1 MPTPE
6 QLPERRRGPNALGV
20 RVVRTEDVTRSS
32 WETGGC
38 DSINSD
44 KIKPMDSADAQ
55 LALIATWIDEAAQAR
70 SGHAAQRSLGA
81 RIPISEHEG
90 AFSIE
95 DSTAASRKAAGWA
108 FSYQVQVAEKE
119 GKWRAQI
126 NPYFEGPDGSARPP
140 HADKVSDACAEIW
153 SMLAE
158 KVVSSYG
165 KARLHH
171 LLFERRL
178 GNARDHAIQAAH
190 AYLQLSR
197 EWNEWLD
204 KEEALNLSL
213 RLARAVGEATLA
225 NEVMSEMLDLTNRAI
240 SGDVDAPGVALRLLR
255 PLVSERSAP
264 TGLSTALD
272 AAMQAYDSPF
282 IQDEI
287 LTLKMGRAT
296 NSEDR
301 DALEEQRVQIWLD
314 AAEKSTGLAKSGHLK
329 TALQRADSS
338 GKRAL
343 SDRAASALQKIR
355 EEDLGLASF
364 SASSA
369 ISRET
374 FQEYMAPVT
383 GAPGWREALIQFVGA
398 YGPAVGTVER
408 TVKAADEYAKNSVFA
423 QLATTELL
431 GADGLPRFS
440 PQNDAEKREMQLA
453 RQESFMLQ
461 TTAPLLAHA
470 LHKIAEVHGIPTEE
484 DLTEFFSQGALMTPE
499 LAASIARCFIR
510 YWTGDPEGAAFSA
523 APKIEALSRNLVIG
537 LDAGVYRLQRNEKP
551 GQYPGLG
558 VLLGVLREKNLNES
572 WYRNI
577 LTICG
582 NPAGGWNL
590 RNDLAHGFIDNA
602 GSPPA
607 ALLLQCIVYLWTLGP
622 KAQDNEAEV
631 EI

>member
-1 MPTPE
+1 
-6 QLPERRRGPNALGV
+6 
-20 RVVRTEDVTRSS
+20 
-32 WETGGC
+32 
-38 DSINSD
+38 
-44 KIKPMDSADAQ
+44 MDDADAQ
-55 LALIATWIDEAAQAR
+55 LELIASWVDEAAQAR
-70 SGHAAQRSLGA
+70 SSHAAQRSLGA

-90 AFSIE
+90 PFSAE

-140 HADKVSDACAEIW
+140 YVDKVPDACVNVW
-153 SMLAE
+153 SALAE
-158 KVVSSYG
+158 SVSSSYG

-171 LLFERRL
+171 LLFERRF
-178 GNARDHAIQAAH
+178 GNARSHAIQAAR
-190 AYLQLSR
+190 AYLQLSH
-197 EWNEWLD
+197 EWAECLD

-213 RLARAVGEATLA
+213 RMARAVGEVTLA
-225 NEVMSEMLDLTNRAI
+225 NQVMNEMLDLINRTI
-240 SGDVDAPGVALRLLR
+240 SGDFDAPGVALRLLR
-255 PLVSERSAP
+255 PLVSERSVP
-264 TGLSTALD
+264 EGVQTALD
-272 AAMQAYDSPF
+272 GAMQAYDSPF
-282 IQDEI
+282 IRDEI
-287 LTLKMGRAT
+287 LTLRMGRADK
-296 NSEDR
+296 SEDR
-301 DALEEQRVQIWLD
+301 EALEERRVQIWLD
-314 AAEKSTGLAKSGHLK
+314 AADKATGLAKSGHLK
-329 TALQRADSS
+329 TALRRAESS
-338 GKRAL
+338 GKPDL
-343 SDRAASALQKIR
+343 IGRAASALQKIR

-369 ISRET
+369 MSRET
-374 FQEYMAPVT
+374 FQEYMKPVT
-383 GAPGWREALIQFVGA
+383 SAPGWREALIQFVGA

-408 TVKAADEYAKNSVFA
+408 TIKAVDEYAKHSLVE

-470 LHKIAEVHGIPTEE
+470 LHKISEFHGTPSEE
-484 DLTEFFSQGALMTPE
+484 DLAEFFSQGPLAESE

-523 APKIEALSRNLVIG
+523 APKIEALARNLVIG
-537 LDAGVYRLQRNEKP
+537 LDAGVYRLQRNDKP

-558 VLLGVLREKNLNES
+558 TLLGVLREKGLDES

-607 ALLLQCIVYLWTLGP
+607 ALLLQSVVYLWALGP
-622 KAQDNEAEV
+622 KVQADEAEAAGAQDHG
-631 EI
+631 

>member
-1 MPTPE
+1 
-6 QLPERRRGPNALGV
+6 
-20 RVVRTEDVTRSS
+20 
-32 WETGGC
+32 
-38 DSINSD
+38 
-44 KIKPMDSADAQ
+44 MDSADAQ
-55 LALIATWIDEAAQAR
+55 LALVASWVDEAAQAR
-70 SGHAAQRSLGA
+70 SSHTAQRSLNA

-90 AFSIE
+90 PLSFE
-95 DSTAASRKAAGWA
+95 DPTTASRKAAGWA

-126 NPYFEGPDGSARPP
+126 SPYFEGPDGSAHPP
-140 HADKVSDACAEIW
+140 HVDKVSDDCVNIW
-153 SMLAE
+153 SALAA
-158 KVVSSYG
+158 KVISSYG

-171 LLFERRL
+171 LLFERRF

-190 AYLQLSR
+190 AYLQLSY
-197 EWNEWLD
+197 EWSEWLD

-213 RLARAVGEATLA
+213 RMARAVGEVALA
-225 NEVMSEMLDLTNRAI
+225 NQVMGQMLDLINRAI
-240 SGDVDAPGVALRLLR
+240 SGEFDAPGVALRLLR

-264 TGLSTALD
+264 EGVLVALD
-272 AAMQAYDSPF
+272 TAMQAYDSPF
-282 IQDEI
+282 IRDEL
-287 LTLKMGRAT
+287 LTLKMGCAGSSDVRA
-296 NSEDR
+296 
-301 DALEEQRVQIWLD
+301 ALEEQRVQIWLD
-314 AAEKSTGLAKSGHLK
+314 AAGNVTGLAKSGHLK
-329 TALQRADSS
+329 TALRRAESS
-338 GKRAL
+338 SR
-343 SDRAASALQKIR
+343 SDLIGRAASALQKIR

-364 SASSA
+364 SASST

-374 FQEYMAPVT
+374 FQQYMTPVT
-383 GAPGWREALIQFVGA
+383 SAPGWREALIQFVGA
-398 YGPAVGTVER
+398 YGPAIGTVER
-408 TVKAADEYAKNSVFA
+408 TIKAVDEYAKHSVVA

-440 PQNDAEKREMQLA
+440 PQSDAEKREMQLA
-453 RQESFMLQ
+453 QQESFMLQ

-470 LHKIAEVHGIPTEE
+470 LHKIAESHGIPTEE
-484 DLTEFFSQGALMTPE
+484 DLTEFFSQGPLATAE

-523 APKIEALSRNLVIG
+523 APKIEALARNLVIG

-558 VLLGVLREKNLNES
+558 ALLGVLREKGFDES

-607 ALLLQCIVYLWTLGP
+607 ALLLQSVVYLWALGP
-622 KAQDNEAEV
+622 KVQEAEA
-631 EI
+631 EG